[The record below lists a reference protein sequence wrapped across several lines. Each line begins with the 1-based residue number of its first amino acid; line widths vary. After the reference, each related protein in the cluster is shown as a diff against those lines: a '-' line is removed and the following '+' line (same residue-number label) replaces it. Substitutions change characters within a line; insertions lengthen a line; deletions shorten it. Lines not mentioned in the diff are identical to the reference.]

1 MGWLHEHVHAQG
13 ARVGAQELLKSAT
26 GKPLSAAAALR
37 YLEGK
42 YLDSDQAV
50 GSAAA

>member
-1 MGWLHEHVHAQG
+1 VHAQG
-13 ARVGAQELLKSAT
+13 ARVSAQELLKQST

-37 YLEGK
+37 YLEAK
-42 YLDSDQAV
+42 YLGDEPVV